1 MRYLTAGDVLRI
13 HEAEVSS
20 RPIVDV
26 GLLESA
32 VLRPM
37 ETVGGRDAY
46 PDVHAK
52 AAALFHSLIRNHPF
66 VDGNKRT
73 AVLSLVVFY
82 NLNGFDLVL
91 RRERPLLQGGE
102 GPGLEVDE
110 GGGHRAGGRSP
121 SPPGELRG
129 VEPDQAGHPVEG
141 PVGRHD
147 PLG

>member
-13 HEAEVSS
+13 HEAEVSP
-20 RPIVDV
+20 RPTVDI

-46 PDVHAK
+46 PDIHAK

-73 AVLSLVVFY
+73 AVLALVVFY
-82 NLNGFDLVL
+82 NLNGFELDATDDEMVTLAVEAAEGSL
-91 RRERPLLQGGE
+91 DVATIAGRLASWARPLL
-102 GPGLEVDE
+102 P
-110 GGGHRAGGRSP
+110 
-121 SPPGELRG
+121 
-129 VEPDQAGHPVEG
+129 
-141 PVGRHD
+141 
-147 PLG
+147 